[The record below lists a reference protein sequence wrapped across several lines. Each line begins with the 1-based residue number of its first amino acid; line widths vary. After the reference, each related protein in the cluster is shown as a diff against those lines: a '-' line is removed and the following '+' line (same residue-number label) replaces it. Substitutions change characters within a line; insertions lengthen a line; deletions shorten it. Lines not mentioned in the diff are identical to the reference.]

1 MNGWQVEVAP
11 KGHDTGGIYES
22 YGRGW
27 LIQIPDEKENILKE
41 EIHERQ
47 VKLDMLDGIKQ
58 ELKTI
63 ENFSIESIGDIAY
76 AMENKKKMSGARI

>member
-1 MNGWQVEVAP
+1 MLFPFCLNNKQ
-11 KGHDTGGIYES
+11 
-22 YGRGW
+22 
-27 LIQIPDEKENILKE
+27 NILKE

-76 AMENKKKMSGARI
+76 AMENKKKMVSLNTVEKRKEIING

>member
-1 MNGWQVEVAP
+1 MTE
-11 KGHDTGGIYES
+11 
-22 YGRGW
+22 
-27 LIQIPDEKENILKE
+27 EKK
-41 EIHERQ
+41 

>member
-1 MNGWQVEVAP
+1 MTLVVLFPLLEQ
-11 KGHDTGGIYES
+11 
-22 YGRGW
+22 
-27 LIQIPDEKENILKE
+27 QENILKE